1 MLVSVEKTFFDKECK
16 FEIIQA
22 KEVQAREEKKDIKK
36 TPSKGAVINNRVNH
50 PDYWKT
56 LKQREEAGFVGAQ

>member
-36 TPSKGAVINNRVNH
+36 NLLMTILCFSQEA
-50 PDYWKT
+50 KT
-56 LKQREEAGFVGAQ
+56 VHILRIS